1 MATNKKRIALYG
13 VFFVIA
19 AFIAYLQI
27 KEYRSSRLPT
37 LPILGKV
44 PEFSLYAEDSTA
56 FTAKEMRGHVTIA
69 DFIFTS
75 CAGPCPLMSAQMQQL
90 QHSTS
95 EHPDVRLVS
104 FSVDPETDTPEVL
117 RDYGRRFGAIKGK
130 WTFLTGSK
138 SAIYDITRNGFH
150 LAVEADSEA
159 IAHSTKFVLID
170 KESTIRGYY
179 DSEDS
184 ESMTRLI
191 EDIKSLR

>member
-1 MATNKKRIALYG
+1 MRVGLYALLFMLAALIA
-13 VFFVIA
+13 F
-19 AFIAYLQI
+19 LQL
-27 KEYRSSRLPT
+27 KESRDRPKTVLPKF
-37 LPILGKV
+37 GQV
-44 PEFSLYAEDSTA
+44 PEFSLTAEDNTV
-56 FTAKEMRGHVTIA
+56 FTTKDMRGHVTIA

-95 EHPDVRLVS
+95 EHPDVKLVS

-117 RDYGRRFGAIKGK
+117 REYGERYGAIKGK

-150 LAVEADSEA
+150 LAIEADSEA

-170 KESTIRGYY
+170 KASTIRGYY